1 MTTWL
6 PKSKRPRAAK
16 YRNRKT
22 ERDGIVFDSKREAD
36 RYTQLRLLER
46 AGKIHGL
53 ALQPSFTLV
62 DSRRNALGKV
72 ERAVV
77 YVADFLYFEG
87 DSRVVEDAK
96 GVRTPDYVIKRKL
109 MLDRHGITVK
119 EV

>member
-1 MTTWL
+1 MSAWM
-6 PKSKRPRAAK
+6 PKSKRPGVAK
-16 YRNRKT
+16 YRNKKT
-22 ERDGIVFDSKREAD
+22 AQDGIIFDSKREAA
-36 RYTQLRLLER
+36 RYAHLKLLER

-53 ALQPSFTLV
+53 TLQPSFTLV
-62 DSRRNALGKV
+62 DSRRNAFGKV

-77 YVADFLYFEG
+77 YIADFSYFEG
-87 DSRVVEDAK
+87 DSRVIEDAK

>member
-1 MTTWL
+1 MTAWL
-6 PKSKRPRAAK
+6 PKSKRPSAAK

-22 ERDGIVFDSKREAD
+22 ERDGIEFDSKREAE

-46 AGKIHGL
+46 AGKIHSL

-62 DSRRNALGKV
+62 DSRRNAFGKV

-77 YVADFLYFEG
+77 YIADFMYFEG
-87 DSRVVEDAK
+87 ESRVVEDAK